1 MIAEQGFLRYVQQKG
16 ALERLCQDLRGLE
29 SLCLLGSPR
38 ALEQIRPLLCV
49 KDAAI
54 HEIAL
59 TSPFTVWPQAQAIA
73 KQALSLGAQ
82 AIIGVGGGSAMD
94 TAKAV
99 AALSGRA
106 LYLAPTSAA
115 TCSAATTLIALYDEQ
130 GRRTGKA
137 TLPRPIDGVYADES
151 LLASAPQRLLCSGI
165 ADSIAKLSEAAS
177 ACLYPENPPEMRWR
191 SMMAQALHLMDV
203 YFSHADAALHGDE
216 SAFSEMLY
224 ANLYLTAQIT
234 ATGSTRRIGEI
245 AHHFYNGV
253 TCLFPAERQRFLHGE
268 IVGVGVLLELS
279 LTGAVAGYT
288 GRSVETFLREVLH
301 CPTTLPALGLPT
313 DEVSLARLSAYISDK
328 ASLNPM
334 TVVASLRTLCTDA

>member
-54 HEIAL
+54 HEITL

-106 LYLAPTSAA
+106 LYLVPTSAA

-137 TLPRPIDGVYADES
+137 TLPRPIDSVYSDES

-313 DEVSLARLSAYISDK
+313 DDVSLARLSAYISDK

>member
-1 MIAEQGFLRYVQQKG
+1 MIAQQGFVRYVQQKG
-16 ALERLCQDLRGLE
+16 AAERLCQDLRGLE
-29 SLCLLGSPR
+29 TLCVLGSPR
-38 ALEQIRPLLCV
+38 ALAQLRSLLHV
-49 KDAAI
+49 EGAVV
-54 HEIAL
+54 HEIPL
-59 TSPFTVWPQAQAIA
+59 TSPFTVWSQAQSIA
-73 KQALSLGAQ
+73 KQVLSLGAQ
-82 AIIGVGGGSAMD
+82 AILGAGGGSAMD

-99 AALSGRA
+99 SALTGRA
-106 LYLAPTSAA
+106 LYLVPTSAA

-137 TLPRPIDGVYADES
+137 TLPRPIDGVYVDET
-151 LLASAPQRLLCSGI
+151 LLAAAPQRLLCSGI

-177 ACLYPENPPEMRWR
+177 ACLYPDNPPEMQWR

-203 YFSHADAALHGDE
+203 YFSQADAALQGDE
-216 SAFSEMLY
+216 AALSEMLY

-234 ATGSTRRIGEI
+234 ATGSARRIGEI

-253 TCLFPAERQRFLHGE
+253 TCLFPAERQHFLHGE

-288 GRSVETFLREVLH
+288 TRSVEAFLRDVLH
-301 CPTTLPALGLPT
+301 CPTSLPALGLPT

-328 ASLNPM
+328 AALNPM
-334 TVVASLRTLCTDA
+334 TVVASLRTLCANA